1 MAYKVVM
8 TEDAERDFDGFLN
21 YLVNVKMNPQ
31 AASHLIDS
39 FENTKN
45 RLADVAG
52 SLKPCENKKLRKL
65 GYHRNNFEE
74 MDYFF
79 LYRIESNMAIVDN
92 MFHFLQDYENKM
104 H

>member
-1 MAYKVVM
+1 MAYKVVV

-45 RLADVAG
+45 RLADVAV
-52 SLKPCENKKLRKL
+52 SLKPCENMKLRNL
-65 GYHRNNFEE
+65 GN
-74 MDYFF
+74 
-79 LYRIESNMAIVDN
+79 YRR
-92 MFHFLQDYENKM
+92 
-104 H
+104 

>member
-39 FENTKN
+39 FEN
-45 RLADVAG
+45 
-52 SLKPCENKKLRKL
+52 SLLMLP
-65 GYHRNNFEE
+65 G
-74 MDYFF
+74 
-79 LYRIESNMAIVDN
+79 A
-92 MFHFLQDYENKM
+92 
-104 H
+104 